1 VGSIPFIHNL
11 VSGELKLIGASQH
24 PNEALV
30 RFGSPE
36 STMTTSLDGRFLD
49 HLAEYMI
56 YLSTAPSFWFSINS
70 SYDHEFH
77 LSRRLGIEAMQ
88 QEWIVAVAAVLV
100 VAAAVVVVI
109 VVALGSSNISLS
121 SKSTTQ
127 LYTICHRR
135 HRTVTIVI
143 VHCHH
148 HRSVSSS

>member
-1 VGSIPFIHNL
+1 MGWADIDMSL
-11 VSGELKLIGASQH
+11 SYD
-24 PNEALV
+24 
-30 RFGSPE
+30 
-36 STMTTSLDGRFLD
+36 TTILD
-49 HLAEYMI
+49 HLAEYFL
-56 YLSTAPSFWFSINS
+56 YLAAAPSFWFSINS

-77 LSRRLGIEAMQ
+77 LSHRLGIEAMQ

-148 HRSVSSS
+148 QRSVSSS

>member
-1 VGSIPFIHNL
+1 MGWADIDMS
-11 VSGELKLIGASQH
+11 SSYD
-24 PNEALV
+24 
-30 RFGSPE
+30 
-36 STMTTSLDGRFLD
+36 TTILD
-49 HLAEYMI
+49 HLAEYLL
-56 YLSTAPSFWFSINS
+56 YLSATLLFWFSINS

-100 VAAAVVVVI
+100 VAAAVEVVI

-127 LYTICHRR
+127 LYTVCHRR
-135 HRTVTIVI
+135 HCTVTIVI

>member
-1 VGSIPFIHNL
+1 MSL
-11 VSGELKLIGASQH
+11 SYD
-24 PNEALV
+24 
-30 RFGSPE
+30 
-36 STMTTSLDGRFLD
+36 TTILD
-49 HLAEYMI
+49 HLAEYLL
-56 YLSTAPSFWFSINS
+56 YLSAAPSFWFSISNS
-70 SYDHEFH
+70 SYDQEFH